1 MGKINE
7 DTLEEIRNAV
17 RDIEGNVRQ
26 LGYNDIGVEVDFGY
40 SVPNDSDVN
49 QDILDDLNESTAR
62 EWAYEVENLQG
73 SVQDLTDTLESLY
86 DEIDGLVYF
95 LREAEE
101 QRDAVTEVKVGDVV
115 TDDDVNMATVIA
127 VVSVLGN
134 GQWAWIAPKPIDSE
148 TVTAVPRSVPS
159 DGLTVVES
167 KIDREA
173 RIARENPSRIS

>member
-7 DTLEEIRNAV
+7 DTLEEIRNAI
-17 RDIEGNVRQ
+17 RDIEGSIRS
-26 LGYNDIGVEVDFGY
+26 LSYNDISVEVDFGY
-40 SVPNDSDVN
+40 SVPSDSDVN
-49 QDILDDLNESTAR
+49 QEILDDLNESTAR
-62 EWAYEVENLQG
+62 EWIYEVEGLQS

-86 DEIDGLVYF
+86 EEIDGLVYS

-101 QRDAVTEVKVGDVV
+101 QRDAVTEVEVGDVV
-115 TDDDVNMATVIA
+115 TDSDANTATVIA
-127 VVSVLGN
+127 VVPVFGE

-159 DGLTVVES
+159 DDLTVVES